1 MRNSAW
7 NDLVAL
13 IEGRKPDYQP
23 VGFIIDSP
31 WIPGWYGK
39 SKIDYYASDDVWFR
53 SNLQAVNTFPEVW
66 FMPGFWSEYGMCTEP
81 SAFGSRMIFL
91 ENNLPHA
98 EKILS
103 GIDDLERLPKPDVR
117 TDGLLP
123 FMISRLRNNQ
133 ENILKSDHQIRF
145 AVARGPLNIAGF
157 LMGTTDLMTAFGTD
171 PDRTRKLLGRIT
183 DFICSWLLWQKE
195 CFPSIDGVLILDDII
210 GFLGE
215 DEFKEFV
222 LPYFKRIFGC
232 TGSKVRF
239 LHNDSDGLI
248 TAKYL
253 KEMDVNMFNFSF
265 EHTLG
270 EIRRLSGP
278 DVVLVGNIPPRD
290 ILAAGTPEEVKAAV
304 SGAFA
309 ETDDYSKIIWSAGGG
324 MPPAVSDANLN
335 AFIQAVKE
343 CSAQIGCHG
352 FNQKSK
358 ILK

>member
-13 IEGRKPDYQP
+13 IAGKKLGYQP
-23 VGFIIDSP
+23 AGFIIDSP
-31 WIPGWYGK
+31 WIPAWYGI
-39 SKIDYYASDDVWFR
+39 SKIDYYASDDLWFR
-53 SNLQAVNTFPEVW
+53 SNLKAADLFPDVW

-81 SAFGSRMIFL
+81 SAFGSRMVFL

-98 EKILS
+98 ERIIS
-103 GIDDLERLPKPDVR
+103 GIEEVDRLPEPNVM

-133 ENILKSDHQIRF
+133 ERIQENDHQTRF

-157 LMGTTDLMTAFGTD
+157 LMGTTELMTAMGMD
-171 PDRTRKLLGRIT
+171 PERTHKLLGKIS
-183 DFICSWLLWQKE
+183 DFICDWLIWQKV

-210 GFLGE
+210 GFVGE

-222 LPYFKRIFGC
+222 IPYLKRIFGC
-232 TGSKVRF
+232 TGSGVRF

-248 TAKYL
+248 TARYL

-265 EHTLG
+265 DHSID

-290 ILAAGTPEEVKAAV
+290 VLAAGKPGQVDTAV
-304 SGAFA
+304 RNAMGEIADHSR
-309 ETDDYSKIIWSAGGG
+309 IIWSAGGG
-324 MPPAVSDANLN
+324 MPPGVSNANIN
-335 AFIQAVKE
+335 AFINAVNKY
-343 CSAQIGCHG
+343 S
-352 FNQKSK
+352 S
-358 ILK
+358 